1 MNPVSE
7 ELFNSYDENIVV
19 MGSTGSVGI
28 QSLDV
33 ISKSKSHKV
42 IGLSCYSNADLIF
55 EQTKEYLPNFVAI
68 EVIDP
73 SHNLFNLCKE
83 NNIKLITG
91 NNASCNIPFDNLD
104 LAINAIVGTAGL
116 KPTIELV
123 KNGIDIALSN
133 KESLVL
139 GGHIIMPL
147 AQKNNVNIIPVDSE
161 HSAIFQCLNGE
172 NHNELKKIIL
182 TGSGGPFLETPIDK
196 FNTITPDQALKHPNW
211 DMGAKISIDSATM
224 MNKALELIEA
234 LWLFN
239 IKLDKIQITIHPQ
252 SIVHSMV
259 EFVDGSYKAHLGLP
273 DMKVPIQYALTFP
286 NRKDSS
292 VGSLDF
298 ENLNLDF
305 RKPDLERYPILSLV
319 EELINLGGNRVA
331 VMSMA
336 NDYIVERFL
345 DRKISFNEIF
355 YLIQEVVNE
364 FASDDLPSL
373 EELFILDKNIE
384 LYLNSN

>member
-1 MNPVSE
+1 MK
-7 ELFNSYDENIVV
+7 NIVV
-19 MGSTGSVGI
+19 MGSTGSIGI

-33 ISKSKSHKV
+33 ISKDNSYNV
-42 IGLSCYSNADLIF
+42 VGLTCHSNANLLF
-55 EQTKEYLPNFVAI
+55 EQAKKYSPDFVAI
-68 EVIDP
+68 DVIDS
-73 SHNLFNLCKE
+73 SHDLFNLCKE
-83 NNIKLITG
+83 NNIELITG
-91 NNASCNIPFDNLD
+91 SKASSNIPFKNLD

-116 KPTIELV
+116 RPTIELI
-123 KNGIDIALSN
+123 KNGVDIALSN

-147 AQKNNVNIIPVDSE
+147 AHKKNVNIIPVDSE

-172 NHNELKKIIL
+172 NHKELKKIIL
-182 TGSGGPFLETPIDK
+182 TGSGGPFLETPIHEFDS
-196 FNTITPDQALKHPNW
+196 ITPEQALKHPNW

-286 NRKDSS
+286 ERKDSS

-305 RKPDLERYPILSLV
+305 KKPDLERYPILSLV
-319 EELINLGGNRVA
+319 EELINLGGNRLA

-336 NDYIVERFL
+336 NDYVVQKFL
-345 DRKISFNEIF
+345 DQKISFNEIF
-355 YLIQEVVNE
+355 FLIKEVVDK

-373 EELFILDKNIE
+373 EELFILDKNIQ
-384 LYLNSN
+384 LYLNPN

>member
-1 MNPVSE
+1 MK
-7 ELFNSYDENIVV
+7 NIVV
-19 MGSTGSVGI
+19 MGSTGSIGI

-33 ISKSKSHKV
+33 ISKDNSYNV
-42 IGLSCYSNADLIF
+42 VGLTCHSNANLLF
-55 EQTKEYLPNFVAI
+55 EQAKKYSPDFVAI
-68 EVIDP
+68 DVIDS
-73 SHNLFNLCKE
+73 SHDLFNLCKE
-83 NNIKLITG
+83 NNIELITG
-91 NNASCNIPFDNLD
+91 SKASSNIPFKNLD

-116 KPTIELV
+116 RPTIELI
-123 KNGIDIALSN
+123 KNGVNIALSN

-147 AQKNNVNIIPVDSE
+147 AHKKNVNIIPVDSE

-172 NHNELKKIIL
+172 NHKELKKIIL
-182 TGSGGPFLETPIDK
+182 TGSGGPFLETPIHEFDS
-196 FNTITPDQALKHPNW
+196 ITPEQALKHPNW

-286 NRKDSS
+286 ERKDSS

-305 RKPDLERYPILSLV
+305 KKPDLERYPILSFV
-319 EELINLGGNRVA
+319 EELINLGGNRIA

-336 NDYIVERFL
+336 NDYVVQKFL
-345 DRKISFNEIF
+345 DQKISFNEIF
-355 YLIQEVVNE
+355 FLIKEVVDK

-373 EELFILDKNIE
+373 EELFILDKNIQ

>member
-1 MNPVSE
+1 MK
-7 ELFNSYDENIVV
+7 NIVV

-91 NNASCNIPFDNLD
+91 DNASCNIPFDNLD

-116 KPTIELV
+116 KPTLELV
-123 KNGIDIALSN
+123 NNGVDIALSN

-172 NHNELKKIIL
+172 NHKELKKIIL
-182 TGSGGPFLETPIDK
+182 TGSGGPFLKTPIDK

-211 DMGAKISIDSATM
+211 DMGAKISVDSATM

-305 RKPDLERYPILSLV
+305 IKPDLERYPILSLV

-336 NDYIVERFL
+336 NDYVVKRFL
-345 DRKISFNEIF
+345 ERKISFNEIF
-355 YLIQEVVNE
+355 YLIQKVVNE

>member
-1 MNPVSE
+1 MK
-7 ELFNSYDENIVV
+7 NIVV

-147 AQKNNVNIIPVDSE
+147 ARKNNVNIIPVDSE

-172 NHNELKKIIL
+172 NHKELKKIIL

-286 NRKDSS
+286 NRTNSS

-373 EELFILDKNIE
+373 EELFILDKNIQ

>member
-1 MNPVSE
+1 MK
-7 ELFNSYDENIVV
+7 NIVV

-68 EVIDP
+68 EVIDS

-123 KNGIDIALSN
+123 NNRIDIALSN

-172 NHNELKKIIL
+172 NHKELKKIIL

-286 NRKDSS
+286 NRTDSS

-305 RKPDLERYPILSLV
+305 RKPDLERYPILSIV

-336 NDYIVERFL
+336 NDYVVKRFL

-355 YLIQEVVNE
+355 YLIQKVVNE

-373 EELFILDKNIE
+373 EELFILDKNIQ

>member
-1 MNPVSE
+1 MK
-7 ELFNSYDENIVV
+7 NIVV

-42 IGLSCYSNADLIF
+42 IGLSCNSNADLLF

-68 EVIDP
+68 EVIDS
-73 SHNLFNLCKE
+73 SHNLFNLCKK

-123 KNGIDIALSN
+123 NNGVDIALSN

-172 NHNELKKIIL
+172 NHKELKKIIL

-286 NRKDSS
+286 NRTNSS

-373 EELFILDKNIE
+373 EELFILDKNIQ

>member
-1 MNPVSE
+1 MKNV
-7 ELFNSYDENIVV
+7 VV

-33 ISKSKSHKV
+33 ISKNKSHKV
-42 IGLSCYSNADLIF
+42 IGLSCYSNADLLF

-68 EVIDP
+68 EVIDS
-73 SHNLFNLCKE
+73 SHNLFNLCKK

-123 KNGIDIALSN
+123 NNGIDIALSN

-172 NHNELKKIIL
+172 NHKELKKIIL
-182 TGSGGPFLETPIDK
+182 TGSGGPFLKTPIDK

-286 NRKDSS
+286 NRTNSS

-336 NDYIVERFL
+336 NDYVVNRFL

-355 YLIQEVVNE
+355 YLIQKVVNE

>member
-1 MNPVSE
+1 MK
-7 ELFNSYDENIVV
+7 NIVV
-19 MGSTGSVGI
+19 MGSTGSIGI

-33 ISKSKSHKV
+33 ISKDNSYNV
-42 IGLSCYSNADLIF
+42 VGLTCHSNANLLF
-55 EQTKEYLPNFVAI
+55 EQAKKHSPDFVAI
-68 EVIDP
+68 DVIDS
-73 SHNLFNLCKE
+73 SHELFNLCKE
-83 NNIKLITG
+83 NNIELITG
-91 NNASCNIPFDNLD
+91 SKASSNIPFKNLD

-116 KPTIELV
+116 RPTIELI
-123 KNGIDIALSN
+123 KNGVDIALSN

-147 AQKNNVNIIPVDSE
+147 AHKKNVNIIPVDSE

-172 NHNELKKIIL
+172 NHKELKKIIL
-182 TGSGGPFLETPIDK
+182 TGSGGPFLETPIHEFDS
-196 FNTITPDQALKHPNW
+196 ISPEQALKHPNW

-286 NRKDSS
+286 ERKDSS

-305 RKPDLERYPILSLV
+305 KKPDLERYPILSLV
-319 EELINLGGNRVA
+319 EELINLGGNRIA

-336 NDYIVERFL
+336 NDYVVQKFL
-345 DRKISFNEIF
+345 DQKISFNEIF
-355 YLIQEVVNE
+355 FLIKEVVDK

-373 EELFILDKNIE
+373 EELFILDKNIQ
-384 LYLNSN
+384 LYLNPN

>member
-1 MNPVSE
+1 MK
-7 ELFNSYDENIVV
+7 NIVV

-172 NHNELKKIIL
+172 NLKELKKIIL

-286 NRKDSS
+286 NRTNSS

-336 NDYIVERFL
+336 NDYVVKRFL
-345 DRKISFNEIF
+345 ERKISFNEIF
-355 YLIQEVVNE
+355 YLIQKVVNE

-373 EELFILDKNIE
+373 EELFILDKNIQ

>member
-1 MNPVSE
+1 MK
-7 ELFNSYDENIVV
+7 NIVV

-68 EVIDP
+68 EVIDS
-73 SHNLFNLCKE
+73 SHNLFNLCKK

-123 KNGIDIALSN
+123 NNGVDIALSN

-172 NHNELKKIIL
+172 NHKELKKIIL

-319 EELINLGGNRVA
+319 EELINSGGNRVA

-336 NDYIVERFL
+336 NDYVVKRFL

-355 YLIQEVVNE
+355 YLIQKVVDE

>member
-1 MNPVSE
+1 MK
-7 ELFNSYDENIVV
+7 NIVV
-19 MGSTGSVGI
+19 MGSTGSIGI

-33 ISKSKSHKV
+33 ISKNNSHKV
-42 IGLSCYSNADLIF
+42 IGLTCYSNADLLF
-55 EQTKEYLPNFVAI
+55 EQTKKYSPDFVAI
-68 EVIDP
+68 DVIDS
-73 SHNLFNLCKE
+73 SHNLFNLCKK
-83 NNIKLITG
+83 NNIELITG
-91 NNASCNIPFDNLD
+91 NGASSNIPFNNLD
-104 LAINAIVGTAGL
+104 LAINAIVGTSGL
-116 KPTIELV
+116 RPTIELI
-123 KNGIDIALSN
+123 KNGVDIALSN

-139 GGHIIMPL
+139 GGHLIMPL
-147 AQKNNVNIIPVDSE
+147 ANKKNVNIIPVDSE

-172 NHNELKKIIL
+172 NQKELKKIIL
-182 TGSGGPFLETPIDK
+182 TGSGGPFLNKPIHEFDA
-196 FNTITPDQALKHPNW
+196 ITPSEALKHPNW

-224 MNKALELIEA
+224 MNKALELVEA

-286 NRKDSS
+286 ERKDSS

-298 ENLNLDF
+298 DNLNLDF
-305 RKPDLERYPILSLV
+305 KKPDLERYPILSLV

-331 VMSMA
+331 AMSMA
-336 NDYIVERFL
+336 NDYIVQKFL
-345 DRKISFNEIF
+345 DQKISFNEIF
-355 YLIQEVVNE
+355 SLIKEVVDE

-373 EELFILDKNIE
+373 EELFILDKNIQ
-384 LYLNSN
+384 LYLDPN

>member
-1 MNPVSE
+1 MKNV
-7 ELFNSYDENIVV
+7 VV

-33 ISKSKSHKV
+33 ISKNKSHKV
-42 IGLSCYSNADLIF
+42 IGLSCYSNADLLF

-68 EVIDP
+68 EVIDS
-73 SHNLFNLCKE
+73 SHNLFNLCKK

-123 KNGIDIALSN
+123 NNGVDIALSN

-172 NHNELKKIIL
+172 NHKELKKIIL
-182 TGSGGPFLETPIDK
+182 TGSGGPFLKTPIDK

-305 RKPDLERYPILSLV
+305 RKPDLERYPILSFV

-336 NDYIVERFL
+336 NDYVVQRFL

-355 YLIQEVVNE
+355 YLIQKVVNE

>member
-1 MNPVSE
+1 MK
-7 ELFNSYDENIVV
+7 NIVV

-123 KNGIDIALSN
+123 NNGVDIALSN

-172 NHNELKKIIL
+172 NHKELKKIIL

-319 EELINLGGNRVA
+319 EELIILGGNRVA

-336 NDYIVERFL
+336 NDYVVKRFL

-355 YLIQEVVNE
+355 YLIQKVVNE

-373 EELFILDKNIE
+373 EELFTLDKNIQ
-384 LYLNSN
+384 LYLKSN

>member
-1 MNPVSE
+1 MKNV
-7 ELFNSYDENIVV
+7 VV

-33 ISKSKSHKV
+33 ISKNKSHKV
-42 IGLSCYSNADLIF
+42 IGLSCYSNADLLF

-68 EVIDP
+68 EVIDS
-73 SHNLFNLCKE
+73 SHNLFNLCKK

-123 KNGIDIALSN
+123 NNGVDIALSN

-172 NHNELKKIIL
+172 NHKELKKIIL
-182 TGSGGPFLETPIDK
+182 TGSGGPFLKTPIDK

-373 EELFILDKNIE
+373 EELFILDKNIQ

>member
-1 MNPVSE
+1 MKNV
-7 ELFNSYDENIVV
+7 VV

-33 ISKSKSHKV
+33 ISKNKSHKV
-42 IGLSCYSNADLIF
+42 IGLSCYSNADLLF

-116 KPTIELV
+116 KPTIELIN
-123 KNGIDIALSN
+123 NGIDIALSN

-147 AQKNNVNIIPVDSE
+147 AKKNNVNIIPVDSE

-172 NHNELKKIIL
+172 NHKELKKIIL

-196 FNTITPDQALKHPNW
+196 FNTITPEQALKHPNW

-305 RKPDLERYPILSLV
+305 LKPDLERYPILSLV

-336 NDYIVERFL
+336 NDYVVKRFL

-355 YLIQEVVNE
+355 YLIQKVVNE

>member
-1 MNPVSE
+1 MK
-7 ELFNSYDENIVV
+7 NIVV

-123 KNGIDIALSN
+123 NNGIDIALSN

-172 NHNELKKIIL
+172 NLKELKKIIL

-286 NRKDSS
+286 NRTDSS

-373 EELFILDKNIE
+373 EELFILDKNIQ

>member
-1 MNPVSE
+1 MK
-7 ELFNSYDENIVV
+7 NIVV
-19 MGSTGSVGI
+19 MGSTGSIGI

-33 ISKSKSHKV
+33 ISKDNSYNV
-42 IGLSCYSNADLIF
+42 VGLTCHSNANLLF
-55 EQTKEYLPNFVAI
+55 EQAKKHSPDFVAI
-68 EVIDP
+68 DVIDS
-73 SHNLFNLCKE
+73 SHDLFNLCKE
-83 NNIKLITG
+83 NNIELITG
-91 NNASCNIPFDNLD
+91 SKASSNIPFKNLD

-116 KPTIELV
+116 RPTIELI
-123 KNGIDIALSN
+123 KNGVDIALSN

-147 AQKNNVNIIPVDSE
+147 AHKKNVNIIPVDSE

-172 NHNELKKIIL
+172 NHKELKKIIL
-182 TGSGGPFLETPIDK
+182 TGSGGPFLETPIHEFDS
-196 FNTITPDQALKHPNW
+196 ITPEQALKHPNW

-286 NRKDSS
+286 ERKDSS

-305 RKPDLERYPILSLV
+305 KKPDLERYPILSLV
-319 EELINLGGNRVA
+319 EELINLGGNRLA
-331 VMSMA
+331 VMSIA
-336 NDYIVERFL
+336 NDYVVQKFL
-345 DRKISFNEIF
+345 DQKISFNEIF
-355 YLIQEVVNE
+355 FLIKEVVE
-364 FASDDLPSL
+364 KFASDDLPSL
-373 EELFILDKNIE
+373 EELFILDKNIQ
-384 LYLNSN
+384 LYLNPN